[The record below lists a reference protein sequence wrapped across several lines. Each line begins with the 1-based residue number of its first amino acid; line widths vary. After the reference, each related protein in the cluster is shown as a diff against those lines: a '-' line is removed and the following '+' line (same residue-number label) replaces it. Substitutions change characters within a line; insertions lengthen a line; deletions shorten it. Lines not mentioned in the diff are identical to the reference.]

1 MFGKGGCVPRNQ
13 FRFAKRFTP
22 PPPTLEAPLA
32 AHSSAIGQQ
41 EESKAAQY
49 CAGEAALEAIFVSV
63 AAQ

>member
-1 MFGKGGCVPRNQ
+1 MFGKGGCVPPQPVSLR
-13 FRFAKRFTP
+13 KRFTP